1 MVTQLALTKIRYV
14 LYTVLVYSNKNK
26 MKNKK
31 KTKRGVAH
39 NALFHLWWSW
49 QHFNRPI
56 KCNWKKFTHDYKVD
70 HSWRRWRNLYT
81 PIPHTTKNTH
91 TRIFH
96 KFPPAV
102 IILQVKKEGGKNSL
116 AVWAPSNLIN
126 CFPKFINAVHT
137 KLEANRERKKLSQ
150 LVVHVCR
157 ITQSHVYSN
166 SAYTHT
172 QVRLS
177 NCRKFEGQEGDPREI
192 LRGHRSTKYIKQEP
206 DVNTE
211 MSAGGK
217 ERERWRDDNELLWK
231 SPSSHTAAERREKTS
246 LSKKRTRD
254 NENLRIICAKK

>member
-1 MVTQLALTKIRYV
+1 M
-14 LYTVLVYSNKNK
+14 
-26 MKNKK
+26 
-31 KTKRGVAH
+31 
-39 NALFHLWWSW
+39 
-49 QHFNRPI
+49 
-56 KCNWKKFTHDYKVD
+56 
-70 HSWRRWRNLYT
+70 
-81 PIPHTTKNTH
+81 
-91 TRIFH
+91 
-96 KFPPAV
+96 
-102 IILQVKKEGGKNSL
+102 
-116 AVWAPSNLIN
+116 WAPSNLIN

-211 MSAGGK
+211 MSAGGG
-217 ERERWRDDNELLWK
+217 ERERDGVTIMSYYGK
-231 SPSSHTAAERREKTS
+231 AHHHTQQQKGERRRLCRKNGPETTK
-246 LSKKRTRD
+246 
-254 NENLRIICAKK
+254 I